1 MSSTKVR
8 SLDRSIQSSIQWLN
22 DIQSELKWPDEER
35 VYSATKAML
44 HTLRDRMIVDET
56 FELAAQMPLLIKGIF
71 FDGYDPSGKPLEIR
85 SREKF
90 FDTIQERFDK
100 ASGLDGET
108 ITRAVLKV
116 LYKRVGAGEM
126 DDVMN
131 AMPDDIKG
139 LFIAAKKSLEESQSQ
154 SA

>member
-22 DIQSELKWPDEER
+22 DIQSELKWTDEER

-71 FDGYDPSGKPLEIR
+71 FDIY
-85 SREKF
+85 
-90 FDTIQERFDK
+90 
-100 ASGLDGET
+100 
-108 ITRAVLKV
+108 
-116 LYKRVGAGEM
+116 
-126 DDVMN
+126 
-131 AMPDDIKG
+131 
-139 LFIAAKKSLEESQSQ
+139 
-154 SA
+154 